1 VKNEADFGCR
11 GSSTWKSIIR
21 AVFGAIGIVAAF
33 FRDRQL
39 ISAGEDKANSKMSA
53 AQLLR
58 VRRANRARLDPADGV
73 LKTDFR
79 D

>member
-1 VKNEADFGCR
+1 MGWVAA
-11 GSSTWKSIIR
+11 IR
-21 AVFGAIGIVAAF
+21 AIFGAIGNVAAF

-58 VRRANRARLDPADGV
+58 VRRANRARLDSADPGV